1 MTRPEME
8 GFVLQFFRLD
18 TPFTQSGFAR
28 SLGVTASAVSRWE
41 RGSDQIP
48 PDLLPKALKLV
59 SLPLEDFLFPSSLT
73 I

>member
-41 RGSDQIP
+41 RGSDP
-48 PDLLPKALKLV
+48 ARSSSESLEAGLLTA
-59 SLPLEDFLFPSSLT
+59 
-73 I
+73 